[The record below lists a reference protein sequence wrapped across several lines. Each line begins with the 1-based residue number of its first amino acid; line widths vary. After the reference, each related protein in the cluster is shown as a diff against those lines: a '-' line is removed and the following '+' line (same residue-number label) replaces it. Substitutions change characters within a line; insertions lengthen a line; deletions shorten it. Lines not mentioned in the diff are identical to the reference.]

1 MEELQLLDAVE
12 RYFRGEMSPEETAH
26 FEQLRK
32 NNPEVDQFVVEHMMF
47 LQQVNQFSDWKNF
60 RSTLNEVHNQ
70 LLESGEIREKAP
82 KATVLQLWNKYKRV
96 VAVAASIAGITAITT
111 SVITWYFTPRNNVS
125 EIRQLSQELKEVK
138 NSQQQTNKELN
149 HLKNN
154 SAAFAQPN
162 APAKVGGTG
171 FLVDGKGYL
180 ITSAHVVAN
189 ADSVYIQSTKG
200 YYFKVST
207 LYINRQTDIAVLKIT
222 DSRYQ
227 PVRNLPYSI
236 YKSPADLG
244 EEIFTLGFPRP
255 SSEIVYN
262 RGYLSAQTGYNG
274 DTLTYQLAISAN
286 PGNSGGPIFNH
297 TGDVIGILSG
307 KQTTAEGVVFSS
319 RSKNIYAAL
328 NEIRKDTTNNEHI
341 RLPGNHAPKDLDRV
355 QLIEKIKDCMFMVK
369 SY

>member
-32 NNPEVDQFVVEHMMF
+32 TNPEVDQFVVEHTMF
-47 LQQVNQFSDWKNF
+47 LHKVGQYSDWKGF
-60 RSTLNEVHNQ
+60 KSTLNEVHNE
-70 LLESGEIREKAP
+70 LLDSGEIREKAP

-96 VAVAASIAGITAITT
+96 VAVAASIAGITAIAT
-111 SVITWYFTPRNNVS
+111 SVIAYYFTPRGTTS
-125 EIRQLSQELKEVK
+125 DIIQLSRKIDVLST
-138 NSQQQTNKELN
+138 SQQRTHNELID
-149 HLKNN
+149 LKNK
-154 SAAFAQPN
+154 SEFAQPN

-189 ADSVYIQSTKG
+189 ADSVYVQNQKG

-222 DSRYQ
+222 DNRFQ
-227 PVRNLPYSI
+227 PVKNLPYSI
-236 YKSPADLG
+236 YKSSADLG
-244 EEIFTLGFPRP
+244 EEVFTLGFPRP

-274 DTLTYQLAISAN
+274 DTLAYQLAISAN

-307 KQTTAEGVVFSS
+307 KQITAEGVIFSS
-319 RSKNIYAAL
+319 RSKNIYIAL
-328 NEIRKDTTNNEHI
+328 NEINKDTTNNEHV
-341 RLPGNHAPKDLDRV
+341 RLPNHHVPKDLDRV
-355 QLIEKIKDCMFMVK
+355 QLIERIKDCMFMVK